1 MPIKQE
7 NEITIRILC
16 SKEELIKHLEE
27 KGLKKGR
34 KFRLDDHYLI
44 PKILKIEEL
53 TIREILSKA
62 VIIRNIDNYGK
73 KVNKITFKNK
83 NINEKGE
90 IVSQTATSCEVLDYT
105 EAIRF
110 FEELGYYEIM
120 NIIEDDIIYYNDK
133 IELAIK
139 DVYNGDLLIE
149 TETNKNITTIEEL
162 KKMIEGLEIPFEKEN
177 YFVKKAEEM
186 LGETLDEMK
195 GLIWK
200 KKH

>member
-44 PKILKIEEL
+44 PKILRVEEL
-53 TIREILSKA
+53 TVREILSKA
-62 VIIRNIDNYGK
+62 VIIRNIDNDGK
-73 KVNKITFKNK
+73 KVNKITFKKK

-90 IVSQTATSCEVLDYT
+90 IVSQTATSCEVFDYT
-105 EAIRF
+105 EGIRL

-120 NIIEDDIIYYNDK
+120 NIIENDIIYYNDK

-149 TETNKNITTIEEL
+149 TETNNNIKTIEEL
-162 KKMIEGLEIPFEKEN
+162 KKIIERLEIPFEKEN
-177 YFVKKAEEM
+177 YFVKKAEER
-186 LGETLDEMK
+186 LGKVLNRSEN
-195 GLIWK
+195 
-200 KKH
+200 

>member
-27 KGLKKGR
+27 KRLKKGR
-34 KFRLDDHYLI
+34 IFRLDDHYLI
-44 PKILKIEEL
+44 PKKLKAEEL
-53 TIREILSKA
+53 KVREILSKA
-62 VIIRNIDNYGK
+62 VIIRNIDNDGK
-73 KVNKITFKNK
+73 KVNKITFKKK

-90 IVSQTATSCEVLDYT
+90 IVSQTATSCEVIDYT
-105 EAIRF
+105 EGIKL

-139 DVYNGDLLIE
+139 DIENGDLLIE

-162 KKMIEGLEIPFEKEN
+162 KKIIEKLEIPFEKEN
-177 YFVKKAEEM
+177 YFVKKAEER
-186 LGETLDEMK
+186 LRGILAE
-195 GLIWK
+195 K
-200 KKH
+200 KY

>member
-16 SKEELIKHLEE
+16 SKEKLIKCLEE

-44 PKILKIEEL
+44 PKILKMEEL
-53 TIREILSKA
+53 TVREILSKA
-62 VIIRNIDNYGK
+62 VIVRNIDNDGK
-73 KVNKITFKNK
+73 IVNKITFKNK
-83 NINEKGE
+83 IINEKGE

-105 EAIRF
+105 EAIIL

-162 KKMIEGLEIPFEKEN
+162 KKMIERLEIPFEKDN
-177 YFVKKAEEM
+177 YFVKKAEERIGKV
-186 LGETLDEMK
+186 LNKSEN
-195 GLIWK
+195 
-200 KKH
+200 

>member
-27 KGLKKGR
+27 KRLKKGR
-34 KFRLDDHYLI
+34 IFRLDDHYLI
-44 PKILKIEEL
+44 PKKLKAEEL
-53 TIREILSKA
+53 KVREILSKA
-62 VIIRNIDNYGK
+62 VIIRNIDNDGK
-73 KVNKITFKNK
+73 KVNKITFKKK

-90 IVSQTATSCEVLDYT
+90 IVSQTATSCEVIDYT
-105 EAIRF
+105 EGIKL

-139 DVYNGDLLIE
+139 DIENGDLLIE

-162 KKMIEGLEIPFEKEN
+162 KKIIEKLEIPFEKDN
-177 YFVKKAEEM
+177 YFVKKAEER
-186 LGETLDEMK
+186 LRGILDE
-195 GLIWK
+195 K
-200 KKH
+200 KY

>member
-16 SKEELIKHLEE
+16 SKEKLIKHLEE

-44 PKILKIEEL
+44 PKILKVEEL
-53 TIREILSKA
+53 TVREILSKA
-62 VIIRNIDNYGK
+62 VIIRNIDNDGK
-73 KVNKITFKNK
+73 RVNKITFKNK

-90 IVSQTATSCEVLDYT
+90 IVSQIAISCEVLDYT
-105 EAIRF
+105 EGIRL

-162 KKMIEGLEIPFEKEN
+162 KEIIERIEIPFEKDN
-177 YFVKKAEEM
+177 YFVKKSEER
-186 LGETLDEMK
+186 LRRILRYN
-195 GLIWK
+195 
-200 KKH
+200 

>member
-16 SKEELIKHLEE
+16 SKEKLIKHLEE

-34 KFRLDDHYLI
+34 RFRLNDHYLI
-44 PKILKIEEL
+44 PKTLKLEEL

-62 VIIRNIDNYGK
+62 VIIRNIENDGK
-73 KVNKITFKNK
+73 IVNKITFKKK

-90 IVSQTATSCEVLDYT
+90 IVSQTATSCEVIDYT
-105 EAIRF
+105 EGIRL

-139 DVYNGDLLIE
+139 DIYNGDLLIE
-149 TETNKNITTIEEL
+149 TETNNNIKTIEEL
-162 KKMIEGLEIPFEKEN
+162 KKMIERLEILFEKDN
-177 YFVKKAEEM
+177 YFVKKAEE
-186 LGETLDEMK
+186 TLDKILKEK
-195 GLIWK
+195 EC
-200 KKH
+200 

>member
-16 SKEELIKHLEE
+16 LKEELIKHLEE

-44 PKILKIEEL
+44 PKKLKVEEL
-53 TIREILSKA
+53 TVREILSKA
-62 VIIRNIDNYGK
+62 VIIRNIDNDGK
-73 KVNKITFKNK
+73 KVNKITFKKK

-90 IVSQTATSCEVLDYT
+90 IVSQTATSCEVIDYI
-105 EAIRF
+105 EGIKL

-139 DVYNGDLLIE
+139 DIYNGDILME

-162 KKMIEGLEIPFEKEN
+162 KKIIEKLEIPFEKEN
-177 YFVKKAEEM
+177 YFVKKAEER
-186 LGETLDEMK
+186 LRGILAE
-195 GLIWK
+195 K
-200 KKH
+200 KY

>member
-44 PKILKIEEL
+44 SKTLKLEEL
-53 TIREILSKA
+53 TVREILSKA
-62 VIIRNIDNYGK
+62 VIVRNIDNDGK
-73 KVNKITFKNK
+73 IVNKITFKK
-83 NINEKGE
+83 KIINEKGE

-105 EAIRF
+105 EGIRL

-120 NIIEDDIIYYNDK
+120 NIIEDDSIYYNDK

-139 DVYNGDLLIE
+139 DIYNGDLLIE
-149 TETNKNITTIEEL
+149 IETNKNIQTIEEL
-162 KKMIEGLEIPFEKEN
+162 KGRIERLEIPFEKDN
-177 YFVKKAEEM
+177 YFVKKAEER
-186 LGETLDEMK
+186 L
-195 GLIWK
+195 WK
-200 KKH
+200 LLNKSEN

>member
-34 KFRLDDHYLI
+34 KFRLNDHYLI
-44 PKILKIEEL
+44 PKKLKIEEL
-53 TIREILSKA
+53 TVREILSKA
-62 VIIRNIDNYGK
+62 VIIRNIENDGK
-73 KVNKITFKNK
+73 IVNKITFKNK

-105 EAIRF
+105 EGIRL

-139 DVYNGDLLIE
+139 DIYNGDLFIE
-149 TETNKNITTIEEL
+149 TETNKNIQTIEEL
-162 KKMIEGLEIPFEKEN
+162 KKMIESLEIPFEKDN
-177 YFVKKAEEM
+177 YFVKKAEE
-186 LGETLDEMK
+186 TLDKILKEK
-195 GLIWK
+195 EC
-200 KKH
+200 

>member
-34 KFRLDDHYLI
+34 KFRLNDHYLI
-44 PKILKIEEL
+44 PKTLKKEEL
-53 TIREILSKA
+53 TVREILSKA
-62 VIIRNIDNYGK
+62 VIIRNIDNDGK
-73 KVNKITFKNK
+73 KVNKITFKKK

-90 IVSQTATSCEVLDYT
+90 IVSQTATSCEVFDYT
-105 EAIRF
+105 EGIRL

-120 NIIEDDIIYYNDK
+120 NIIEEDIIYYNDK

-139 DVYNGDLLIE
+139 DIYNGDLLIE
-149 TETNKNITTIEEL
+149 TETNENIKKIEEL
-162 KKMIEGLEIPFEKEN
+162 KEIIESLEISFEKEN
-177 YFVKKAEEM
+177 YFVKKAEER
-186 LGETLDEMK
+186 LDKILKEK
-195 GLIWK
+195 EC
-200 KKH
+200 

>member
-16 SKEELIKHLEE
+16 LKEELIKHLEE

-44 PKILKIEEL
+44 PKTLKKEEL
-53 TIREILSKA
+53 TVREILSKA
-62 VIIRNIDNYGK
+62 VIIRNIDNDGK
-73 KVNKITFKNK
+73 IINKITFKKK
-83 NINEKGE
+83 NINERGE
-90 IVSQTATSCEVLDYT
+90 IVSQTATSCEVIDYT
-105 EAIRF
+105 EGIRL

-139 DVYNGDLLIE
+139 DIYNCDLLMEI
-149 TETNKNITTIEEL
+149 ETNKNIKTIEEL
-162 KKMIEGLEIPFEKEN
+162 KEIIESLEISFEKEN
-177 YFVKKAEEM
+177 YFVKKAEER
-186 LGETLDEMK
+186 LGKVLNKSEN
-195 GLIWK
+195 
-200 KKH
+200 

>member
-34 KFRLDDHYLI
+34 RFRLDDHYLI
-44 PKILKIEEL
+44 PKILKLEEL
-53 TIREILSKA
+53 TAREILSKA
-62 VIIRNIDNYGK
+62 VIIRNIENDGK
-73 KVNKITFKNK
+73 IVNKITFKKK

-90 IVSQTATSCEVLDYT
+90 IVSQAATSCEVMDYT
-105 EAIRF
+105 EGIRL

-120 NIIEDDIIYYNDK
+120 NIIEDDIIYYNDN
-133 IELAIK
+133 IEIAIK

-149 TETNKNITTIEEL
+149 TETNNNITTIEEL
-162 KKMIEGLEIPFEKEN
+162 KEIIESLEIPFEKDN
-177 YFVKKAEEM
+177 YFVKKAEER
-186 LGETLDEMK
+186 LGKVLDER
-195 GLIWK
+195 
-200 KKH
+200 

>member
-62 VIIRNIDNYGK
+62 VIIRNIDNDGK
-73 KVNKITFKNK
+73 IVNKITIKKK

-90 IVSQTATSCEVLDYT
+90 IVSQAATSCEVMDYT
-105 EAIRF
+105 EGIRL

-139 DVYNGDLLIE
+139 DIYNGDLLIE
-149 TETNKNITTIEEL
+149 TETNNNITTIEEL
-162 KKMIEGLEIPFEKEN
+162 KEIIESLEIPFEKDN
-177 YFVKKAEEM
+177 YFVKKAEER
-186 LGETLDEMK
+186 LGKVLDER
-195 GLIWK
+195 
-200 KKH
+200 

>member
-34 KFRLDDHYLI
+34 IFRLDDHYLI
-44 PKILKIEEL
+44 PKTLKIEEL
-53 TIREILSKA
+53 TAREILSKA
-62 VIIRNIDNYGK
+62 VIIRNIENDGK
-73 KVNKITFKNK
+73 IVNKITFKKK

-90 IVSQTATSCEVLDYT
+90 IVSQAATSCEVMDYT
-105 EAIRF
+105 EGIRL

-120 NIIEDDIIYYNDK
+120 NIIEDDIIYYNDN
-133 IELAIK
+133 IEIAIK

-149 TETNKNITTIEEL
+149 TETNNNITTIEEL
-162 KKMIEGLEIPFEKEN
+162 KEIIESLEIPFEKDN
-177 YFVKKAEEM
+177 YFVKKAEER
-186 LGETLDEMK
+186 LGKVLDER
-195 GLIWK
+195 
-200 KKH
+200 

>member
-16 SKEELIKHLEE
+16 SKEKMIKHLEE

-44 PKILKIEEL
+44 PKILKVEEL
-53 TIREILSKA
+53 IVREILSKA
-62 VIIRNIDNYGK
+62 VIIRNIDNDGK
-73 KVNKITFKNK
+73 RVNKITFKNK

-90 IVSQTATSCEVLDYT
+90 IVSQIAISCEVLDYT
-105 EAIRF
+105 EGIRL

-139 DVYNGDLLIE
+139 YVYNGDLLIE

-162 KKMIEGLEIPFEKEN
+162 KKIIENLEIPFEKEN
-177 YFVKKAEEM
+177 YFVKKAEER
-186 LGETLDEMK
+186 LRRILK
-195 GLIWK
+195 YN
-200 KKH
+200 

>member
-27 KGLKKGR
+27 KELKKGR

-44 PKILKIEEL
+44 PKKLKVEEL
-53 TIREILSKA
+53 TVREILSKA
-62 VIIRNIDNYGK
+62 MIIRNIDNDGK
-73 KVNKITFKNK
+73 KVNKITFKKK
-83 NINEKGE
+83 NINEKGD

-105 EAIRF
+105 EAIRL

-133 IELAIK
+133 VELAIK
-139 DVYNGDLLIE
+139 DVYNGELLIE
-149 TETNKNITTIEEL
+149 IETNKNIKTIEEL
-162 KKMIEGLEIPFEKEN
+162 KEIIESLEIPFAKDK
-177 YFVKKAEEM
+177 YFFKKAEER
-186 LGETLDEMK
+186 L
-195 GLIWK
+195 K
-200 KKH
+200 KILAESEY

>member
-34 KFRLDDHYLI
+34 RFRLDDHYLI
-44 PKILKIEEL
+44 PKILKLEEL
-53 TIREILSKA
+53 TAREILSKA
-62 VIIRNIDNYGK
+62 VIIRNIENDGK
-73 KVNKITFKNK
+73 IVNKITFKKK

-90 IVSQTATSCEVLDYT
+90 IVSQAATSCEVMDYT
-105 EAIRF
+105 EGIRL

-139 DVYNGDLLIE
+139 DIYNGDLLIE
-149 TETNKNITTIEEL
+149 TETNNNITTIEEL
-162 KKMIEGLEIPFEKEN
+162 KEIIESLEIPFEKDN
-177 YFVKKAEEM
+177 YFVKKAEER
-186 LGETLDEMK
+186 LGKVLDER
-195 GLIWK
+195 
-200 KKH
+200 

>member
-27 KGLKKGR
+27 KRLKKGR
-34 KFRLDDHYLI
+34 IFRLDDHYLI
-44 PKILKIEEL
+44 PKKLKAEEL
-53 TIREILSKA
+53 KVREILSKA
-62 VIIRNIDNYGK
+62 VIIRNIDNDGK
-73 KVNKITFKNK
+73 KVNKITFKKK

-90 IVSQTATSCEVLDYT
+90 IVSQTATSCEVIDYT
-105 EAIRF
+105 EGIKL

-139 DVYNGDLLIE
+139 DIENGDLLIE

-162 KKMIEGLEIPFEKEN
+162 KKIIENLEIPFEKEN
-177 YFVKKAEEM
+177 YFVKKAEER
-186 LGETLDEMK
+186 LRGILAE
-195 GLIWK
+195 K
-200 KKH
+200 KY

>member
-34 KFRLDDHYLI
+34 RFRLDDHYLI
-44 PKILKIEEL
+44 PKTLKKEEL
-53 TIREILSKA
+53 TVREILSKA
-62 VIIRNIDNYGK
+62 VIIRNIDNDGK
-73 KVNKITFKNK
+73 IVNKIIFKKK

-105 EAIRF
+105 EGIRL

-120 NIIEDDIIYYNDK
+120 NIIEDDIIYYNDN

-139 DVYNGDLLIE
+139 DIYNGDLLIE
-149 TETNKNITTIEEL
+149 TETNKSITTIEEL
-162 KKMIEGLEIPFEKEN
+162 KKMIERLEILFEKDN
-177 YFVKKAEEM
+177 YFVKKAEE
-186 LGETLDEMK
+186 TLDKILKEK
-195 GLIWK
+195 EC
-200 KKH
+200 

>member
-16 SKEELIKHLEE
+16 SKEELIKHLEG

-44 PKILKIEEL
+44 PKTLKIEEL
-53 TIREILSKA
+53 TVREILSKA
-62 VIIRNIDNYGK
+62 VIIRNIDNDGK
-73 KVNKITFKNK
+73 KVNKITFKKK

-90 IVSQTATSCEVLDYT
+90 IVSQTATSCEVMDYT
-105 EAIRF
+105 EGIRL

-120 NIIEDDIIYYNDK
+120 NIIEDDIIYYNDD

-139 DVYNGDLLIE
+139 DIYNGDLLIE
-149 TETNKNITTIEEL
+149 IETNNNITTIKEL
-162 KKMIEGLEIPFEKEN
+162 KEIIESLEIPFEKEN
-177 YFVKKAEEM
+177 YFVKKAEE
-186 LGETLDEMK
+186 TLDKILKEK
-195 GLIWK
+195 EC
-200 KKH
+200 

>member
-44 PKILKIEEL
+44 SKTLKLEEL
-53 TIREILSKA
+53 TVREILSKA
-62 VIIRNIDNYGK
+62 VIVRNIDNDGK
-73 KVNKITFKNK
+73 IVNKITFKK
-83 NINEKGE
+83 KIINEKGE

-105 EAIRF
+105 EGIRL

-120 NIIEDDIIYYNDK
+120 NIIEDDSIYYNDK
-133 IELAIK
+133 IELVIK
-139 DVYNGDLLIE
+139 DIYNGDLLIE
-149 TETNKNITTIEEL
+149 IETNKNIQTIEEL
-162 KKMIEGLEIPFEKEN
+162 KGRIERLEIPFEKDN
-177 YFVKKAEEM
+177 YFVKKAEER
-186 LGETLDEMK
+186 L
-195 GLIWK
+195 WK
-200 KKH
+200 LLNKSEN

>member
-34 KFRLDDHYLI
+34 IFRLDDHYLI
-44 PKILKIEEL
+44 PKTLKIEEL
-53 TIREILSKA
+53 TVREILSKA
-62 VIIRNIDNYGK
+62 VIIRNIDNDGK
-73 KVNKITFKNK
+73 KVNKITFKKK

-90 IVSQTATSCEVLDYT
+90 IVSQTATSCEVIDYT
-105 EAIRF
+105 EGIRL
-110 FEELGYYEIM
+110 FEELEYYEIM

-139 DVYNGDLLIE
+139 DIYNGDLLIE
-149 TETNKNITTIEEL
+149 TETNENIKKIEEL
-162 KKMIEGLEIPFEKEN
+162 KEIIEKLEIPFEKEN
-177 YFVKKAEEM
+177 YFVKKAEER
-186 LGETLDEMK
+186 LRGILAE
-195 GLIWK
+195 K
-200 KKH
+200 KY

>member
-34 KFRLDDHYLI
+34 RFRLDDHYLI
-44 PKILKIEEL
+44 PKKLKIEEL
-53 TIREILSKA
+53 TVREILSKA
-62 VIIRNIDNYGK
+62 VIIRNIDNDGK
-73 KVNKITFKNK
+73 IVNKITFKNK

-90 IVSQTATSCEVLDYT
+90 IVSQTVTSCEVMDYT
-105 EAIRF
+105 EGIRF

-139 DVYNGDLLIE
+139 DIENGDLLIE
-149 TETNKNITTIEEL
+149 TETNKSITTIEEL
-162 KKMIEGLEIPFEKEN
+162 KKIIEKLEIPFEKDN
-177 YFVKKAEEM
+177 YFVKKAEER
-186 LGETLDEMK
+186 LRGILAE
-195 GLIWK
+195 K
-200 KKH
+200 KY

>member
-34 KFRLDDHYLI
+34 RFRLDDHYLI

-53 TIREILSKA
+53 TVREILSKA
-62 VIIRNIDNYGK
+62 VIVRNIDNDGK

-90 IVSQTATSCEVLDYT
+90 IVSQTAISCEVIDYT
-105 EAIRF
+105 EGIRL

-120 NIIEDDIIYYNDK
+120 NIIEDDIIYYNDN

-139 DVYNGDLLIE
+139 DINNGDLLIE

-162 KKMIEGLEIPFEKEN
+162 KEIIESLEIPFEKDN
-177 YFVKKAEEM
+177 YFVKKAEE
-186 LGETLDEMK
+186 TLDKILKEK
-195 GLIWK
+195 EC
-200 KKH
+200 

>member
-7 NEITIRILC
+7 NELTIRILC

-34 KFRLDDHYLI
+34 RFRLNDHYLI
-44 PKILKIEEL
+44 PKKLKIEEL
-53 TIREILSKA
+53 TVREILSKA
-62 VIIRNIDNYGK
+62 VIVRNIENDGK
-73 KVNKITFKNK
+73 IVNKITFKNK

-90 IVSQTATSCEVLDYT
+90 IVSQTATSCEVIDYT
-105 EAIRF
+105 EGIRL

-139 DVYNGDLLIE
+139 DIYNGDLLIE
-149 TETNKNITTIEEL
+149 TETNKNIQTIEEL
-162 KKMIEGLEIPFEKEN
+162 KKMIESLEIPFEKDN
-177 YFVKKAEEM
+177 YFVKKAEE
-186 LGETLDEMK
+186 TLDKILKEK
-195 GLIWK
+195 EC
-200 KKH
+200 

>member
-34 KFRLDDHYLI
+34 RFRLNDHYLI
-44 PKILKIEEL
+44 PKKLKIEEL
-53 TIREILSKA
+53 TVREILSKA
-62 VIIRNIDNYGK
+62 VIVRNIENDGK
-73 KVNKITFKNK
+73 IVNKITFKNK

-90 IVSQTATSCEVLDYT
+90 IVSQTATSCEVMDYT
-105 EAIRF
+105 EGIRL

-120 NIIEDDIIYYNDK
+120 NIIEDDIIYYNDN

-139 DVYNGDLLIE
+139 DIYNGDLLIE
-149 TETNKNITTIEEL
+149 IETNNNITTIEEL
-162 KKMIEGLEIPFEKEN
+162 KEIIESLEIPFEKDN
-177 YFVKKAEEM
+177 YFVKKAEER
-186 LGETLDEMK
+186 LGKVLNKSEN
-195 GLIWK
+195 
-200 KKH
+200 

>member
-16 SKEELIKHLEE
+16 SKEELIRHLEE

-44 PKILKIEEL
+44 PKILKLEEL
-53 TIREILSKA
+53 TVREILSKS
-62 VIIRNIDNYGK
+62 VIIRNIENDGK
-73 KVNKITFKNK
+73 IVNKITFKKK

-90 IVSQTATSCEVLDYT
+90 IVSQAATSCEVMDYT
-105 EAIRF
+105 EGIRL

-139 DVYNGDLLIE
+139 DIYNGDLLIE

-162 KKMIEGLEIPFEKEN
+162 KKMIERLEILFEKDN
-177 YFVKKAEEM
+177 YFVKKAEE
-186 LGETLDEMK
+186 TLDKILKEK
-195 GLIWK
+195 EC
-200 KKH
+200 

>member
-16 SKEELIKHLEE
+16 SKEKLIKHLEE

-44 PKILKIEEL
+44 PKILKVEEL
-53 TIREILSKA
+53 TVREILSKA
-62 VIIRNIDNYGK
+62 VIIRNIDNDGK
-73 KVNKITFKNK
+73 IVNKITFKSK

-90 IVSQTATSCEVLDYT
+90 IVSQIAISCEVLDYT
-105 EAIRF
+105 EAIRL

-133 IELAIK
+133 IEIAIK

-149 TETNKNITTIEEL
+149 TETNNNITTIEEL
-162 KKMIEGLEIPFEKEN
+162 KEIIESLEIPFEKDN
-177 YFVKKAEEM
+177 YFVKKAEER
-186 LGETLDEMK
+186 LRRILK
-195 GLIWK
+195 YN
-200 KKH
+200 

>member
-34 KFRLDDHYLI
+34 KFRLNDHYLI
-44 PKILKIEEL
+44 PKILRVEEL
-53 TIREILSKA
+53 TVREILSKA
-62 VIIRNIDNYGK
+62 VIIRNIDNDGK
-73 KVNKITFKNK
+73 KVNKITFKKK

-90 IVSQTATSCEVLDYT
+90 IVSQTATSCEVMDYT
-105 EAIRF
+105 EVIRL

-149 TETNKNITTIEEL
+149 TETNNNITTIEEL
-162 KKMIEGLEIPFEKEN
+162 KKIIESLEIPFEKEN
-177 YFVKKAEEM
+177 YFVKKAEER
-186 LGETLDEMK
+186 LRIIFAE
-195 GLIWK
+195 K
-200 KKH
+200 KY

>member
-53 TIREILSKA
+53 TVREILSKA
-62 VIIRNIDNYGK
+62 VIVRNIDNDGK

-90 IVSQTATSCEVLDYT
+90 IVSQTATSCEVFDYT
-105 EAIRF
+105 EGIRL

-139 DVYNGDLLIE
+139 DIYNGDLLMEIE
-149 TETNKNITTIEEL
+149 TNNNTTTIEEL
-162 KKMIEGLEIPFEKEN
+162 KEIIESLEIPFEKEN
-177 YFVKKAEEM
+177 YFVKKAEER
-186 LGETLDEMK
+186 LRRILAE
-195 GLIWK
+195 K
-200 KKH
+200 KY